1 MDNLNL
7 EDMEMKEVEIREL
20 KKRFKNKPYIT
31 FDDFKNFYTEFK
43 GDIKEPTVR
52 WLIYNLNNEGIIR
65 NIGRGMYTLVDNEKD
80 NSTSKYIVL
89 NLDIVSSTMY
99 KHTEFDKELKI
110 KVSDINKLLK
120 INLGIKSKF
129 NIAQGDSLQIIYESF
144 YGLGDVLI
152 TTLANL
158 YPFKARYGAS
168 VGEYTDEI
176 LDNSFEMNGP
186 LFWNAKDQLDKVS
199 SFKEY
204 MGSISVGI
212 PKIDEV
218 IENLMPLINKGFE
231 RITKKQW
238 EAILSNIKGEDL
250 ESILKELE
258 ISRSSYFERINV
270 SGINEIKKAFKSID
284 NLISMEGLL

>member
-7 EDMEMKEVEIREL
+7 EDIEMKEVEIREL

-31 FDDFKNFYTEFK
+31 FDDFKNFYKEFK
-43 GDIKEPTVR
+43 SDIKEPTVR

-80 NSTSKYIVL
+80 NSNFKYIVL
-89 NLDIVSSTMY
+89 NLDIVSSTNY
-99 KHTEFDKELKI
+99 KHTEFDKELKN
-110 KVSDINKLLK
+110 KVSDINKLLST
-120 INLGIKSKF
+120 NLGIKSKF
-129 NIAQGDSLQIIYESF
+129 RIAQGDSLQIIYESF

-186 LFWNAKDQLDKVS
+186 LFWNAKDQLEKVS

-212 PKIDEV
+212 SKIDEV